1 MSSTNE
7 LMRRNKSLTEIN
19 EKLSAKVVSI
29 EAELKQMRRRVALD
43 EDFASYI
50 NSRDESLRKVLRSE
64 LSKERATRLEGSM
77 I

>member
-50 NSRDESLRKVLRSE
+50 NSRDESLRKKDE
-64 LSKERATRLEGSM
+64 
-77 I
+77 